1 MSKGKKSGAV
11 IFLAILSI
19 AGLGLS
25 GYMFVSDLLSEEN
38 FKLVALWDNV
48 DKNTDTAP
56 YDQDNY
62 FLIENSDQ
70 MVLNTKYVTAH
81 NTTSISF
88 ATMGLYKINLKVI
101 FTNIDASFAYWIIL
115 AQDSAD
121 YRHFDRWDE
130 IFDSYYF
137 VDSSLY
143 INVNN
148 SEAVFE
154 IVCFST
160 DDFDIST
167 SGAVTNQLSIEY
179 IVP

>member
-1 MSKGKKSGAV
+1 
-11 IFLAILSI
+11 
-19 AGLGLS
+19 
-25 GYMFVSDLLSEEN
+25 
-38 FKLVALWDNV
+38 
-48 DKNTDTAP
+48 
-56 YDQDNY
+56 
-62 FLIENSDQ
+62 
-70 MVLNTKYVTAH
+70 
-81 NTTSISF
+81 
-88 ATMGLYKINLKVI
+88 
-101 FTNIDASFAYWIIL
+101 
-115 AQDSAD
+115 
-121 YRHFDRWDE
+121 
-130 IFDSYYF
+130 